1 MYTLLPTFPL
11 FFFQTM
17 TILEMKSYGIKIIL
31 YAGYPSR
38 FYLKCAKFCHLY
50 SLDNLVIIIFQGKM
64 VKVKDNS
71 VELLIYL

>member
-31 YAGYPSR
+31 YPGYPSR
-38 FYLKCAKFCHLY
+38 FYLRCAQFCHFY
-50 SLDNLVIIIFQGKM
+50 SLENPVIIIFQGKM

-71 VELLIYL
+71 VELLIDL